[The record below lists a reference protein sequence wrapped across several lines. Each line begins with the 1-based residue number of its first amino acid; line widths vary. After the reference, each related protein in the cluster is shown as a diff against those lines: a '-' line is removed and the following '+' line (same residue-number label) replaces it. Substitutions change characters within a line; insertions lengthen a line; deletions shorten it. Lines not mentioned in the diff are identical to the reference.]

1 MYIDIFERICHP
13 LIRLCDERGIRFKGH
28 VITNAYFLTDDI
40 VDRLVKCRISS
51 AQVSIDGMPEV
62 YAAGKGVP
70 AKAFYRVVD
79 NIVTACNRM
88 RISVR
93 VNVPRDGLDNA
104 RELRDYLMQERG
116 LDGKISIY
124 IANTRLYGASLETE
138 KANFA
143 NWCEMDKEFIKS
155 FDPNKGSFNYKS
167 LTQKISG
174 SHSSPCKTSA
184 VITPV
189 SAPRENCIPVSIISE
204 TDDMY
209 VEAFSAVRMTQRF
222 LKSFVK

>member
-1 MYIDIFERICHP
+1 MYIDVFERICHP

-40 VDRLVKCRISS
+40 VDRLVKCRITS

-79 NIVTACNRM
+79 NIVTACNRL

-138 KANFA
+138 KQISQTGAKWTRSLSKA
-143 NWCEMDKEFIKS
+143 LIPTKE
-155 FDPNKGSFNYKS
+155 
-167 LTQKISG
+167 
-174 SHSSPCKTSA
+174 A
-184 VITPV
+184 
-189 SAPRENCIPVSIISE
+189 SIIR
-204 TDDMY
+204 
-209 VEAFSAVRMTQRF
+209 A
-222 LKSFVK
+222 